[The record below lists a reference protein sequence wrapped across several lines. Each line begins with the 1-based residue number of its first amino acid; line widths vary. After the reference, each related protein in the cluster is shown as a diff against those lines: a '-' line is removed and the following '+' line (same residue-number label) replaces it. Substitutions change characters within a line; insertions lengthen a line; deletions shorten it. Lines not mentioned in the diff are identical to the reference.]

1 MAIATS
7 TMLAL
12 GAVGL
17 AAGGAVA
24 GGIDA
29 DKQAKFTAADQ
40 RQQAD
45 REREI
50 TSMNEDD
57 FRRQQSRVASAN
69 RAAMG
74 QSGVDQSSGS
84 PLLAMSDFEAETEL
98 NALRIRAGGQTQAQR
113 LDEQSVLTAA
123 AGKSAKNRGF
133 IRAGSSLLSGG
144 AKTFIS

>member
-7 TMLAL
+7 TMLAM
-12 GAVGL
+12 GAIGL
-17 AAGGAVA
+17 AAAGAAA

-29 DKQAKFTAADQ
+29 DKQAKFQAADQ
-40 RQQAD
+40 RQQGV

-50 TSMNEDD
+50 AGINEDD
-57 FRRQQSRVASAN
+57 FRREQSRVAASS
-69 RAAMG
+69 RAAGG

-84 PLLAMSDFEAETEL
+84 ALLAMSDFEAEVEL
-98 NALRIRAGGQTQAQR
+98 NALRIRAGGKTQSQR
-113 LDEQSVLTAA
+113 LNEQASLTSA

-144 AKTFIS
+144 ANTFS

>member
-1 MAIATS
+1 MGVTTA

-17 AAGGAVA
+17 AAAGSVA

-29 DKQAKFTAADQ
+29 DKQASFEAADQ
-40 RQQAD
+40 RQQGA
-45 REREI
+45 REKQI
-50 TSMNEDD
+50 AEDQEED
-57 FRRQQSRVASAN
+57 FRRQQSRVAAAS
-69 RAAMG
+69 RAAGG
-74 QSGVDQSSGS
+74 QSGVDQSTGS

-98 NALRIRAGGQTQAQR
+98 NALRIRTGGETQSQR
-113 LDEQSVLTAA
+113 LNEQAVLTAA

-144 AKTFIS
+144 ASTFT